1 MKLSILITE
10 DDEGLRPSLERS
22 FARRGYEVFSAA
34 CVSEAVGVLQERN
47 IDLVLLDIN
56 LPDGSGFDVLEA
68 AHNIDNEIVVIM
80 ITAFPDVKTAV
91 SSMKKGAIDFIIK
104 PFELEELHLIVER
117 ALETR
122 SLRRNVR
129 LLEHERDRRGPVTD
143 ILGESPQILRLR
155 EEIQKVAP
163 TDVPVL
169 VAGETGTGK
178 ELVAENLYRL
188 SLRRKG
194 PLVKVNCSA
203 FSESILESEL
213 FGHEKG
219 AFTDAKTSR
228 AGLFEMADKGTIV
241 LDEISEMRI
250 DLQSKLLRIVEGQP
264 FRRLGGEREI
274 RADVRVI
281 ALTNQDLK
289 SQISRGLFRE
299 DLYFRLNGFRI
310 DVPALRVRGHDV
322 IELARFYLERCA
334 ASLIKPTLRISSG
347 AEESLLNYS
356 WPGNVRELKNLME
369 RAVILCDSAEMNES
383 HLPAEVQSSAFVE
396 RAVNGSSDSI
406 PSLREIE
413 CLYISRVVE
422 RVGGNLT
429 EAARILGIARNTLKA
444 KLRSDAGQQD

>member
-22 FARRGYEVFSAA
+22 VARGGYEVFSAA

-104 PFELEELHLIVER
+104 PFELEELHLTVER

-322 IELARFYLERCA
+322 IELARFYL
-334 ASLIKPTLRISSG
+334 
-347 AEESLLNYS
+347 
-356 WPGNVRELKNLME
+356 
-369 RAVILCDSAEMNES
+369 
-383 HLPAEVQSSAFVE
+383 
-396 RAVNGSSDSI
+396 
-406 PSLREIE
+406 
-413 CLYISRVVE
+413 
-422 RVGGNLT
+422 
-429 EAARILGIARNTLKA
+429 
-444 KLRSDAGQQD
+444 